1 MKWNLETRKIK
12 DLHEYAKNP
21 RTLSN
26 EQGKHLQKS
35 LTKFG
40 QCEPIVINQDGTI
53 VGGHQRLRTLQKMG
67 KKKVDVYVPD
77 TPLTE
82 EEVQELNIRLNKNVG
97 DWDSDVLGNSWDPN
111 DLVDWGFS
119 MEDLHL
125 EQLPETEETESNQ
138 EPKRCSMNIKFADV
152 GHLQEAENRI
162 ATIVD
167 EYEGS
172 SYKVKVTGG

>member
-1 MKWNLETRKIK
+1 M
-12 DLHEYAKNP
+12 
-21 RTLSN
+21 
-26 EQGKHLQKS
+26 
-35 LTKFG
+35 
-40 QCEPIVINQDGTI
+40 
-53 VGGHQRLRTLQKMG
+53 
-67 KKKVDVYVPD
+67 DVYVPD

-97 DWDSDVLGNSWDPN
+97 NWDFDVLGNSWDPN

-138 EPKRCSMNIKFADV
+138 EPKSCSMNIKFTYI